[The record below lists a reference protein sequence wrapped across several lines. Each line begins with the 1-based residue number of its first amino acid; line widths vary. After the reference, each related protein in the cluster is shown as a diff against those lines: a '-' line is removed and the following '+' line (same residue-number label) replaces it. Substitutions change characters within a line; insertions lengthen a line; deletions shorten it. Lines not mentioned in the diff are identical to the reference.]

1 MPNEFDNTGPNSQ
14 IWVEITRRPND
25 DIGRDLNHDS
35 HSRRAYELLTQP
47 QPGDKVLHWDSKR
60 GQFVGVSTVKSKHRD
75 RGSNRS
81 VALTDFI
88 DFPKDAL
95 TLSDVRRHGPKLGK
109 IRDGLDVGKGTS
121 NFPFAP
127 YGAASWKNPRPALAY
142 LTVAPPELVT
152 LLGEIYEGGRMG
164 DASVPSWTSFGF
176 GKVSPEVRPRPA
188 ATPGFR
194 RYLLANEGIVLIPG
208 KEAVVPNLKTLEM
221 AYQQHNRLQNQ
232 LARWLASRGFTA
244 ESQRAMDRYPVDIQ
258 WRSGKKLF
266 VGEVK
271 SLTPKN
277 ELHQMRRGLGQILHY
292 RYLAAEDNPSS
303 SIIPVLVIP
312 SRPSEAWI
320 AICEEAGV
328 VLVWPN
334 TFKNLLTI

>member
-1 MPNEFDNTGPNSQ
+1 MSLKPKNTQPRRKV
-14 IWVEITRRPND
+14 WVEITRRPND
-25 DIGRDLNHDS
+25 DIGLDLNHDS
-35 HSRRAYELLTQP
+35 HSRHAYELLSQP

-60 GQFVGVSTVKSKHRD
+60 GQFVGVSTVHLRHKD
-75 RGSNRS
+75 RGTNRS
-81 VALTDFI
+81 VALSNFVDFS
-88 DFPKDAL
+88 KDAL
-95 TLSDVRRHGPKLGK
+95 TLSDVRRYGPQLGR
-109 IRDGLDVGKGTS
+109 IRKSLNVGSGPT

-127 YGAASWKNPRPALAY
+127 YGAAAWKNPRPALAY
-142 LTVAPPELVT
+142 LTVAPPALVT

-176 GKVSPEVRPRPA
+176 EKVSPEVRPRPA

-194 RYLLANEGIVLIPG
+194 RYLLANEGITLVPG
-208 KEAVVPNLKTLEM
+208 KEASVPNLKALET

-232 LARWLASRGFTA
+232 LARWLTSKGFTA

-271 SLTPKN
+271 SLTSKN

-292 RYLAAEDNPSS
+292 RYLAAEENPGS

-312 SRPSEAWI
+312 SQPSDQWI
-320 AICEEAGV
+320 AICEDAGV
-328 VLVWPN
+328 ALVWPN
-334 TFKNLLTI
+334 TFKKLLNL